1 MSALD
6 TILVVDDDEI
16 NRKVA
21 GLFLQRMGW
30 KTDQASSAFEAL
42 EQLQQ
47 HEYHCVLLDISM
59 PGMSGIELC
68 LHLRGNPRWHDL
80 RLIAYTAH
88 AMSDEQEAIL
98 QTGFD
103 AIVTKPLTRDSLVAA
118 LATPA
123 G

>member
-1 MSALD
+1 MSKLD

-30 KTDQASSAFEAL
+30 KTDQASSAYEAL

-47 HEYHCVLLDISM
+47 HDYHCVLLDISM

-68 LHLRGNPRWHDL
+68 CKLRAEPRWQDL

-88 AMSDEQEAIL
+88 AMSDEQDAML
-98 QTGFD
+98 KAGFN

-118 LATPA
+118 LAMPE
-123 G
+123 

>member
-1 MSALD
+1 MSKLD

-30 KTDQASSAFEAL
+30 KTDQAASAFEAL

-47 HEYHCVLLDISM
+47 HDYHCVLLDISM

-68 LHLRGNPRWHDL
+68 RKLRAEPRWQDL

-88 AMSDEQEAIL
+88 AMSDEQEAML
-98 QTGFD
+98 QAGFN

-118 LATPA
+118 LASPA
-123 G
+123 

>member
-1 MSALD
+1 MSKLD

-30 KTDQASSAFEAL
+30 KTDQAASAFEAL

-47 HEYHCVLLDISM
+47 HDYHCVLLDISM

-68 LHLRGNPRWHDL
+68 RKLRAEPRWQDL

-88 AMSDEQEAIL
+88 AMSDEQEAML
-98 QTGFD
+98 QAGFN

-118 LATPA
+118 LASPE
-123 G
+123 

>member
-1 MSALD
+1 MSKLD

-30 KTDQASSAFEAL
+30 KTDQAASAFEAL
-42 EQLQQ
+42 EHLQQ
-47 HEYHCVLLDISM
+47 HDYHCVMLDISM

-68 LHLRGNPRWHDL
+68 RQLRQEPRWQNLH
-80 RLIAYTAH
+80 LIAYTAH
-88 AMSDEQEAIL
+88 AMSDEQQTIL
-98 QTGFD
+98 QAGFN

-118 LATPA
+118 LDNIK
-123 G
+123 

>member
-1 MSALD
+1 MSKLD

-30 KTDQASSAFEAL
+30 KTDQAASAFEAL
-42 EQLQQ
+42 EHLQQ
-47 HEYHCVLLDISM
+47 HDYHCVMLDISM

-68 LHLRGNPRWHDL
+68 RQLRQEPRWQNLH
-80 RLIAYTAH
+80 LIAYTAH
-88 AMSDEQEAIL
+88 AMSDEQQTIL
-98 QTGFD
+98 QAGFN

-118 LATPA
+118 LDSIK
-123 G
+123 

>member
-1 MSALD
+1 MSKLD

-30 KTDQASSAFEAL
+30 KTDQAASAFEAL

-47 HEYHCVLLDISM
+47 HDYHCVLLDISM

-68 LHLRGNPRWHDL
+68 RKLRAEPRWQDL

-88 AMSDEQEAIL
+88 AMSDEQDAML
-98 QTGFD
+98 KAGFN

-118 LATPA
+118 LASPE
-123 G
+123 